1 MSMASSMDQMK
12 AEDAEAALKRRQSKL
27 EKVKTGIVSLED
39 PVTSSRRGHSK
50 KDRQKRK
57 MHRLMARAMQGGELG
72 TLNS

>member
-27 EKVKTGIVSLED
+27 EKVKVGIVSLED
-39 PVTSSRRGHSK
+39 PIISSRRGHSK

-72 TLNS
+72 T